1 MFFGLAEV
9 LNPPKNWVCKTQN
22 PQIAKIFRAA
32 NCKSENCHIYGRSA
46 NLTNL
51 VRRGTSL
58 QIWDLRKQFEDSP
71 PLKMEYLSAETRGDN
86 LFTCT
91 LSKNKS
97 NMHDI
102 CTNGRTFCY
111 LQGILFIFKNEEGL
125 LLMISI
131 FAG

>member
-9 LNPPKNWVCKTQN
+9 LNPPKTGS
-22 PQIAKIFRAA
+22 AKRKIRKSLKKLRAA

-51 VRRGTSL
+51 IRRGKSL
-58 QIWDLRKQFEDSP
+58 QICDLRKLFEDSP
-71 PLKMEYLSAETRGDN
+71 PLKMEYLSAERRGDN

-97 NMHDI
+97 NMHVI
-102 CTNGRTFCY
+102 YTNGRTFCY
-111 LQGILFIFKNEEGL
+111 LQGILCIFIFKNEE
-125 LLMISI
+125 
-131 FAG
+131 